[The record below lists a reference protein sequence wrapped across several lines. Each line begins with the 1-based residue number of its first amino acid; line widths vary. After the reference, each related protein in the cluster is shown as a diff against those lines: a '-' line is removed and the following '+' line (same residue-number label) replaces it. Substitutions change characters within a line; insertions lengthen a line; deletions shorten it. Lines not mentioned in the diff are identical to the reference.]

1 MNELL
6 SDDAFLRWL
15 TAVAEWTQKEH
26 PPPPDPDYAM
36 LGMWLVGLLF
46 VTCAALNV
54 YAVLHA
60 WYARWR
66 LKDGEVL
73 PPRFS
78 SIGLWGVALTVLS
91 FSLDLGEL
99 PRIVALALMLTP
111 CSLRLY
117 EFAVGRSIFEGD
129 GVARREEDGEN
140 TDTPSEYE

>member
-1 MNELL
+1 MNEPL

-15 TAVAEWTQKEH
+15 TAVAEWTQEEH
-26 PPPPDPDYAM
+26 PPLTDSDYAM
-36 LGMWLVGLLF
+36 LRMWLLGLLF

-54 YAVLHA
+54 YAVLYA

-78 SIGLWGVALTVLS
+78 SIGLWGVALSVLS

-99 PRIVALALMLTP
+99 PRIVALALMFTP

-117 EFAVGRSIFEGD
+117 EFAVGKSIFEGD
-129 GVARREEDGEN
+129 GAEHREEGGEN
-140 TDTPSEYE
+140 TEGLRK